1 MQVKPY
7 YEKGMSVAEYR
18 TQLTPYR
25 VNCDINVANDYIT
38 RIDNQSI
45 SLDNTQV
52 SLKDYFKMM
61 SQLK

>member
-1 MQVKPY
+1 MP
-7 YEKGMSVAEYR
+7 VAEYR
-18 TQLTPYR
+18 AQLTPYR